1 MMNLVREPWLPHRR
15 ARFVKMV
22 AGWEEFSRSPAPN
35 EQKRQDV
42 QEGVVLL
49 RRLIAEEDLRKA
61 RGLIS

>member
-1 MMNLVREPWLPHRR
+1 
-15 ARFVKMV
+15 MV

-49 RRLIAEEDLRKA
+49 RRLIAEEDLRKE
-61 RGLIS
+61 RGLIP